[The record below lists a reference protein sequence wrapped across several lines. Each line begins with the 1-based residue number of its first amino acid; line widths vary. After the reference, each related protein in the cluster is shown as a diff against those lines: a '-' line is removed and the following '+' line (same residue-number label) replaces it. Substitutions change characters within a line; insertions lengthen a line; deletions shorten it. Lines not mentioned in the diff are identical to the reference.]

1 MDEYE
6 WKKTL
11 WTASFLILFLVIA
24 IIIIVRIET
33 KS

>member
-11 WTASFLILFLVIA
+11 YTSVLLLMAVGGFVGVI
-24 IIIIVRIET
+24 IYLG
-33 KS
+33 